1 MADLTPSS
9 SAPSSA
15 PAVSG
20 DWQAAIAYFSF
31 LFLYTAWAKSDSP
44 SHMWH
49 AKNGAGLFVAYLGLY
64 IVMNILVTV
73 LPVGMMGLLALIM
86 NLINLAIGIA
96 SLWGA
101 WNAWKGKQWTIP
113 VITGIGQ
120 KVPLE
125 KWFHHSATPS
135 MSPAAPVAA
144 APAPTPAPVEPTP
157 EPMPMTM
164 PEPTPTPAPTPMPE
178 PMPAPTP
185 VEPAPAPMPEATPA
199 PSEPTPPQ
207 TPAA

>member
-49 AKNGAGLFVAYLGLY
+49 AKNGAGLFVVYLGLY

-73 LPVGMMGLLALIM
+73 LPVGMMSLLALIM
-86 NLINLAIGIA
+86 SLINLAIGIA

-113 VITGIGQ
+113 VITNIGQ
-120 KVPLE
+120 KIPLE
-125 KWFHHSATPS
+125 KWFHHSTQSS

-144 APAPTPAPVEPTP
+144 VQTPA
-157 EPMPMTM
+157 
-164 PEPTPTPAPTPMPE
+164 PMPE
-178 PMPAPTP
+178 PMPMPEPTPPTP
-185 VEPAPAPMPEATPA
+185 VEPAPAPMPEPMPMPEPTPA
-199 PSEPTPPQ
+199 PVEPMPTPSAPTEPTPPQ

>member
-9 SAPSSA
+9 SAPSAA

-49 AKNGAGLFVAYLGLY
+49 AKNGAGLFVVYLGLY

-73 LPVGMMGLLALIM
+73 LPVGMMSLLALIM

-113 VITGIGQ
+113 VVTNIGQ
-120 KVPLE
+120 KIPLE

-135 MSPAAPVAA
+135 MSPAAPTAA
-144 APAPTPAPVEPTP
+144 AQTPAPTPAPMPTP
-157 EPMPMTM
+157 V
-164 PEPTPTPAPTPMPE
+164 EPTPTPAPMPEPMPE
-178 PMPAPTP
+178 PTPAPTP
-185 VEPAPAPMPEATPA
+185 VEPAPAPMPEPTPA
-199 PSEPTPPQ
+199 PVEPTPPQ